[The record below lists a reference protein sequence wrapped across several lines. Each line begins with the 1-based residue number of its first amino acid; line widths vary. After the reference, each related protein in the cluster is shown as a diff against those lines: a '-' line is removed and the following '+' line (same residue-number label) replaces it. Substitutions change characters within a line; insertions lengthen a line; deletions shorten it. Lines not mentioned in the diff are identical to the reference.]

1 MMKTNTHANEIANI
15 ANQNIEKTLNRR
27 NNAKR
32 NVVLYKSLLIC
43 NEIFIHM
50 GIGFN
55 LFWLIVLHGTYL
67 NDVIT
72 PAWTG
77 VNSLPVT
84 IPLTIFNLLAIK
96 TKRLRILSFLNG
108 LLLIVIAS
116 LGLSHDGN
124 HDWACFILRY
134 DVFSI
139 ILGTLFTLPYAII
152 SLFLTYCVIK
162 IKNKF

>member
-1 MMKTNTHANEIANI
+1 MIKNNHANEIANI
-15 ANQNIEKTLNRR
+15 AKQNIAQTLNQR
-27 NNAKR
+27 NKSKEYA
-32 NVVLYKSLLIC
+32 VLYKSLLVC

-55 LFWLIVLHGTYL
+55 LFWLIALNGNYL
-67 NDVIT
+67 NDVVT
-72 PAWTG
+72 PAWVG
-77 VNSLPVT
+77 VNSLPLT
-84 IPLTIFNLLAIK
+84 IPLTIFNLLVIK

-108 LLLIVIAS
+108 LLLIIIAS

-134 DVFSI
+134 DVFNI
-139 ILGTLFTLPYAII
+139 ALGILFTLPYAII